1 MESEMSGIGIPWDDE
16 EGIEAYLEENFDEE
30 TFPLLVL
37 ELVMEALGITNMTTE
52 VYKVQNIIGC
62 ALKVGGAD
70 RRAMRPAPIREAPA
84 NYISGRSWN
93 ESSDFPMG
101 EWFHAGNLL
110 VDAAMLIISDL
121 AVTDRVPTPT
131 ELQEFSDWE
140 FAAEIPWS
148 LGISGVV
155 VNTAAADG
163 VYPVELLVE
172 QGEFGTFTKGV
183 RVMFFDDEDG
193 D

>member
-1 MESEMSGIGIPWDDE
+1 
-16 EGIEAYLEENFDEE
+16 
-30 TFPLLVL
+30 
-37 ELVMEALGITNMTTE
+37 
-52 VYKVQNIIGC
+52 
-62 ALKVGGAD
+62 
-70 RRAMRPAPIREAPA
+70 MRPAPIREAPA
-84 NYISGRSWN
+84 NYISGRNWN

-110 VDAAMLIISDL
+110 VDAAMLIINDL

-172 QGEFGTFTKGV
+172 QGEFGTFTKGRRRGLIV
-183 RVMFFDDEDG
+183 SLKLQRDDWLFIERHSASTMMAKLLHGRVENGCERWDHS
-193 D
+193 